1 MVRVETKTAYKL
13 KCKLWERQYCMI
25 GWVLDEKAGVFVFQ
39 FSFFF
44 SFNVTFFFYIKSFSI
59 INRSLFLFYFFQDLS
74 SIAFISSKNLVVVGS
89 MTGLIG
95 WVLLSA
101 ALSLFNLQEG
111 RQ

>member
-1 MVRVETKTAYKL
+1 MR
-13 KCKLWERQYCMI
+13 RQEFLCSNF
-25 GWVLDEKAGVFVFQ
+25 L
-39 FSFFF
+39 FS
-44 SFNVTFFFYIKSFSI
+44 SVSMLLFFFYIKSFSI

-101 ALSLFNLQEG
+101 ALSLFNLPEG